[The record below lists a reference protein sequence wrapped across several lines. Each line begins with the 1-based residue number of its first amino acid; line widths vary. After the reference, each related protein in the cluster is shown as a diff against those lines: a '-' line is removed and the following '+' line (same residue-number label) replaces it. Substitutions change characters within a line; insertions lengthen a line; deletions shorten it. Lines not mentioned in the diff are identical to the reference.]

1 MTHSLADLDVSG
13 RRVLLRCDLN
23 VPLATDESGV
33 VTITDD
39 GRIRASVPTITEL
52 RAKGARIIVLA
63 HLGRPKGQPVGGLSM
78 APAAMRLSELLD
90 APVAFV
96 PAVTGPEVARAVN
109 SLAPGDVAVLENV
122 RFDSRETSKEAAQR
136 QSLASEWAALADAY
150 VSDGFGVVHREQASV
165 TDVARLL
172 PAAPGLLVEKE
183 MDSFQRVLRNP
194 ARPYAVVMG
203 GSKVSDK
210 LAVIGNLL
218 GNVDR
223 LLVGGGM
230 AFTFLKAKG
239 FGVGES
245 LLEVD
250 MVDTVQELLADAQSR
265 GVDVLLP
272 VDVVIARDIADDAEV
287 RVVKANEIPDGWKG
301 LDIGPE
307 TVAIFAEALADA
319 RTIVWNGPMGV
330 FEVAPFA
337 SGTRGVAE
345 AVAKADAFTVV
356 GGGDS
361 AAAIRLLGIGE
372 DRFDHISTGGG
383 ASLELLEG
391 RTLPGLAVLEEGA

>member
-1 MTHSLADLDVSG
+1 MTRSLGELHVDG

-23 VPLATDESGV
+23 VPLATEESGA

-39 GRIRASVPTITEL
+39 GRIRASVPTINAL

-63 HLGRPKGQPVGGLSM
+63 HLGRPKGQQVAGLSL
-78 APAAMRLSELLD
+78 APAAQRLGELLGS
-90 APVAFV
+90 PVAFV
-96 PAVTGPEVARAVN
+96 PAVTGPEVAQAVQE
-109 SLAPGDVAVLENV
+109 LAPGEVAVLENV
-122 RFDSRETSKEAAQR
+122 RFDTRETSKDPAER
-136 QSLASEWAALADAY
+136 QSLAGEWAALADAY

-165 TDVARLL
+165 TEVARLL

-183 MDSFQRVLRNP
+183 MGSFERVLESP

-230 AFTFLKAKG
+230 AFTFLKAQG
-239 FGVGES
+239 FGVGDS

-250 MVDTVQELLADAQSR
+250 MVGTVGDLLADAQRR

-272 VDVVIARDIADDAEV
+272 VDVVIARDISDDAEV
-287 RVVKANEIPDGWKG
+287 RVVSASDIPDGWKG
-301 LDIGPE
+301 LDIGPQ
-307 TVAIFAEALADA
+307 TVALFAAALADA

-337 SGTRGVAE
+337 AGTRGIAE
-345 AVAKADAFTVV
+345 AVADADAFTVV

-391 RTLPGLAVLEEGA
+391 RTLPGLAVLEESA